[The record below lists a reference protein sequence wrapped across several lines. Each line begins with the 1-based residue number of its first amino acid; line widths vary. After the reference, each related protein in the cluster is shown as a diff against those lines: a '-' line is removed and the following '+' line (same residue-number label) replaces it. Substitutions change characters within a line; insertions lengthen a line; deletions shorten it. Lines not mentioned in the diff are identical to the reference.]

1 MKLIFVYN
9 ATSGKAQAL
18 WDTAHKIISPKNYS
32 CNLCSITFGAFT
44 EKKIWK
50 DFRENSKTEMIF
62 LHRDEFQKQ
71 YKSKWLQKFDFPV
84 ILVTRNEGLEV
95 FISSEELKELK
106 TPESLIELIR
116 ERLNRN

>member
-9 ATSGKAQAL
+9 ADSGKVNAL
-18 WDTAHKIISPKNYS
+18 WDSAHKLFSPKNYD
-32 CNLCSITFGAFT
+32 CNLCALTFGTFS

-50 DFRENSKTEMIF
+50 QFRKSVDAEMIF

-71 YKSKWLQKFDFPV
+71 YKSKWLQKVDFPV
-84 ILVTRNEGLEV
+84 ILVSINEGLEV

-106 TPESLIELIR
+106 TPESLIELIT

>member
-9 ATSGKAQAL
+9 ATSGKVQAL

-32 CNLCSITFGAFT
+32 CSLCAITFGAFS

-71 YKSKWLQKFDFPV
+71 YKSKWLQKVDFPV
-84 ILVTRNEGLEV
+84 ILVSINEGLEV
-95 FISSEELKELK
+95 FISSEELTTFEDVS
-106 TPESLIELIR
+106 ELIETIKLR
-116 ERLNRN
+116 AGQY

>member
-1 MKLIFVYN
+1 M
-9 ATSGKAQAL
+9 
-18 WDTAHKIISPKNYS
+18 IIS
-32 CNLCSITFGAFT
+32 LCVSICKTDPVTDYCYGCART
-44 EKKIWK
+44 NEEKKIWK

-71 YKSKWLQKFDFPV
+71 YKSKWLQKVDFPV
-84 ILVTRNEGLEV
+84 ILVSINEGLEV

-106 TPESLIELIR
+106 TPESLIELIT